1 MTGAPLPQGSRI
13 RVVVLL
19 MGLAALAHLNRVG
32 ISVVGDEVF
41 IRRMGIDP
49 VDMGWVYTT
58 FLIVYTLGM
67 LPGGWLID
75 RIGPAGA
82 LALMG
87 TGMGTLVVFTGALG
101 WFTSSTG
108 QLLMG
113 LLVIRG
119 LAGLFNAPL
128 HPGAAHQISET
139 LPESRRA
146 TGNGLVTAGAVLGI
160 AACYPV
166 MGWLIDRLPWNWAFL
181 IPGAV
186 LIVYSLLWRGG
197 LIRSSTEPPDSEVI
211 GEEQSVSTAERFL
224 DLLRKRGFVLL
235 ALSYAAYSYF
245 QYLFF
250 YWMGYYFKEVLH
262 VPDAE
267 ARVSTTIVML
277 SMGGGM
283 AIGGLVT
290 DQLCHTLGPARGRQ
304 AVVMI
309 GLVLGSILGLLGVL
323 VADRLVILVCLSLSM
338 GLLGMC
344 EGVFWTTATDLG
356 RNSRGLAGAFLN
368 TVGNVGGLISPVLTP
383 VLGKHLGWPGAIAV
397 ACAISAAG
405 GVAWFWISPTDSF
418 PARTPE
424 ELARV
429 EA

>member
-1 MTGAPLPQGSRI
+1 M

-19 MGLAALAHLNRVG
+19 MGLAGLAHLNRVG

-49 VDMGWVYTT
+49 VDMGWVYTG

-75 RIGPAGA
+75 RIGSARA
-82 LALMG
+82 LTLMG
-87 TGMGTLVVFTGALG
+87 AGMGTLVVLTGVLG
-101 WFTSSTG
+101 WLTSSTG
-108 QLLMG
+108 ALLAG

-119 LAGLFNAPL
+119 LAGLCNAPL
-128 HPGAAHQISET
+128 HPGAAHQVSEI
-139 LPESRRA
+139 LPGPSRA

-166 MGWLIDRLPWNWAFL
+166 VGFLIDRLEWNWAFI

-186 LIVYSLLWRGG
+186 LIAYGLLWRVLSPPVPAAQPVPSATGQ
-197 LIRSSTEPPDSEVI
+197 EP
-211 GEEQSVSTAERFL
+211 QASTAERFS
-224 DLLRKRGFVLL
+224 DLLQSRGVVLL

-262 VPDAE
+262 IPDAA
-267 ARVSTTIVML
+267 ARRSTTMVML
-277 SMGGGM
+277 SMGAGM
-283 AIGGLVT
+283 VLGGLIT
-290 DQLCHTLGPARGRQ
+290 DQLCRHLGPRRGRQ
-304 AVVMI
+304 AVVMT
-309 GLVLGSILGLLGVL
+309 GLVLGSAFGLLGVL
-323 VADRLVILVCLSLSM
+323 LREQSAVLVCLSLSM

-356 RNSRGLAGAFLN
+356 RNSRGLSGAFLN

-397 ACAISAAG
+397 ACVISAAG
-405 GVAWFWISPTDSF
+405 GVAWFWISAPPSADVT
-418 PARTPE
+418 TPE
-424 ELARV
+424 ELVRV